1 MHYQLCIINYI
12 RGNVMKSVL
21 KKDKKYIV
29 KKENKRINKII
40 PLLINIMIPIM
51 AIILIGYINRNTLDT
66 YRSLKGILV
75 NEMVIIF
82 PIGYGIIYILMG
94 VSAYRIYM
102 RNKSGTDDKGAYF
115 IYFIQLCINFIWP
128 FLFFT
133 FRLYGLSFIWLIILL
148 VVVLITFYKFFRVDK
163 FSSAL
168 LIPYIAWIVFISF
181 LNYFIWFYNE
191 M

>member
-1 MHYQLCIINYI
+1 
-12 RGNVMKSVL
+12 MKSVL
-21 KKDKKYIV
+21 KKDKKYTV
-29 KKENKRINKII
+29 KKENKRINKTI
-40 PLLINIMIPIM
+40 PLLINIMIPIL

-82 PIGYGIIYILMG
+82 PVGYGIIYILMG

-102 RNKSGTDDKGAYF
+102 RNKSGVDDKGAYF
-115 IYFIQLCINFIWP
+115 TYFIQLCINFIWP

-148 VVVLITFYKFFRVDK
+148 VAVLITFYKFFRVDK